1 MTAQLMKKRRAHFVI
16 AAKLC
21 VLVVGMFGFGY
32 LMVPIYDVLCDIT
45 GLNGKPSMEAA
56 SSPQDSALQSLS
68 AQAQQREITVEF
80 VSVVNSAAAWTF
92 KPVQRSMK
100 VTPGKTYE
108 ASYQVT
114 NLAQRPAVGQA
125 VPSVAPSSAAK
136 YFNKI
141 ECFCFNRQ
149 DFPAGASKD
158 LPLVFFVEPDLP
170 RSIDTITLSYTYFD
184 ISEQQPVTVPDS

>member
-1 MTAQLMKKRRAHFVI
+1 MSMTTLRKAHLSI

-21 VLVVGMFGFGY
+21 VLGVGMFGFGY
-32 LMVPIYDVLCDIT
+32 LMVPIYDILCDIT

-56 SSPQDSALQSLS
+56 ASPATGTV
-68 AQAQQREITVEF
+68 QAQQREISVEF
-80 VSVVNSAAAWTF
+80 VSVINSGAPWTF
-92 KPVQRSMK
+92 KPTQRVMK
-100 VTPGKTYE
+100 VTPGKTYQT
-108 ASYQVT
+108 SYQVT
-114 NLAQRPAVGQA
+114 NLTQRAAVGQA

-149 DFPAGASKD
+149 DFEAGATKD

-170 RSIDTITLSYTYFD
+170 RSVDTITLSYTYFD
-184 ISEQQPVTVPDS
+184 ISEQSNTVPDS